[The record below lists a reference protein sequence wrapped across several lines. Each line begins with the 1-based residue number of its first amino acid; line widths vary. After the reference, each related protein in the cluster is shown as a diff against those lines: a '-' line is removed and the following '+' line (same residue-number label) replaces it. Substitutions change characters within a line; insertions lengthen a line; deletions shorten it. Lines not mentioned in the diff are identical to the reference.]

1 MKIIDYRH
9 TENDITGLNDYIE
22 SYYKIIYEESPS
34 KASTLSN
41 SNTLSNT
48 EDNHNTNRYLYF
60 DIETTGLSARNST
73 LYLIGALW
81 SDDNTINIR
90 QWFNDDGYC
99 EGELIKA
106 FNEFCADF
114 THLVHFNGTTFDVPY
129 IKEKAGKYSLLIDN
143 IEKLIQ
149 LDIYKDIRSYK
160 NILGIENVKQV
171 TIEKYL
177 GINRQDTNNGGELIN
192 VYQRYVARPNDERE
206 HLLLLHNHDDLMGM
220 PCISNILRYKVLFEH
235 PEITIVSI
243 SLDDNSSKLV
253 LELELNEHL
262 ALPKR
267 LLYTNKKGVYINA
280 LDTSATLIVPVINTT
295 LKHYFKDY
303 KNYYY
308 LPKEDM
314 AIHKS
319 VATYVSPDNRQH
331 ATKSNCYITK
341 SDSFIICPD
350 NDYDECFKD
359 GVNDKACYRTMD
371 SLLNDSTVN
380 KNEYVTKLLK
390 TII

>member
-1 MKIIDYRH
+1 MKTIDYRH
-9 TENDITGLNDYIE
+9 TENNITVLNNYIDT
-22 SYYKIIYEESPS
+22 YYKIMYEGSPLGGN
-34 KASTLSN
+34 TLSD

-48 EDNHNTNRYLYF
+48 GNNPDTNHCLYF
-60 DIETTGLSARNST
+60 DIETTGLSARSST

-81 SDDNTINIR
+81 FDDNTINIR

-99 EGELIKA
+99 EEALIEA
-106 FNEFCADF
+106 FNEFCSGF

-129 IKEKAGKYSLLIDN
+129 IKEKAGKYSLPIDN

-177 GINRQDTNNGGELIN
+177 GINRQDTYNGGELIN
-192 VYQRYVARPNDERE
+192 VYQRYVARPDAEKE

-220 PCISNILRYKVLFEH
+220 PGISNILRYKVLLEH

-243 SLDDNSSKLV
+243 SHDENASKLV
-253 LELELNEHL
+253 LELELKEHL

-267 LLYTNKKGVYINA
+267 LLYTNRKGVYINA
-280 LDTSATLIVPVINTT
+280 SDTSATLIIPIINATF
-295 LKHYFKDY
+295 KHFFKDY

-308 LPKEDM
+308 LPNEDM

-319 VATYVSPDNRQH
+319 VAAYVSPDNRQR

-350 NDYDECFKD
+350 NDYHECFKD
-359 GVNDKACYRTMD
+359 TANDKACYRTMD
-371 SLLNDSTVN
+371 SLLNDSAVN
-380 KNEYVTKLLK
+380 KNVYATELLK
-390 TII
+390 TFL